1 MPSVVGH
8 FAIPLATRIARA
20 VPPRLLVAGLVASML
35 PDADTIGALFD
46 VERGTLFAHRG
57 ITHSFAFALAVAG
70 VAMAAA
76 RWLRTSSRRAGL
88 FVLACAL
95 SHPLL
100 DLLTNGGPG
109 VMIGWPLS
117 DARVF
122 APWRPVEVSPI
133 GAAFFSAR
141 GLTVVASELAW
152 VVAPALLVAGI
163 GRLSRRPATS

>member
-8 FAIPLATRIARA
+8 FAIPLASRIPRA
-20 VPPRLLVAGLVASML
+20 FPPRLLVTGLIASML
-35 PDADTIGALFD
+35 PDADTIGALFGI
-46 VERGTLFAHRG
+46 ERGTLLAHRG
-57 ITHSFAFALAVAG
+57 VTHSLAFALVVAG
-70 VAMAAA
+70 IAVLGS
-76 RWLRTSSRRAGL
+76 RWLQVRAARAGL

-122 APWRPVEVSPI
+122 APWRPIEVSPI
-133 GAAFFSAR
+133 GAAFLSAR
-141 GLTVVASELAW
+141 GLTVVASELVW
-152 VVAPALLVAGI
+152 VVAPALMVA
-163 GRLSRRPATS
+163 LAARRAHRK